1 MSALISRQI
10 LQLASADGLWRAQIS
25 PVGASLVSLWHGD
38 IEVVTSPYNEP
49 LRALAGS
56 VMAPWPNRL
65 EDGAWQLGDREFT
78 AAINDAEGHNANHGL
93 AFDKEFA
100 LASQTDSRLRLELNL
115 FDEQAYPFSVLLS
128 VTYLLQNTGLQVEL
142 EAKNLSNEDVPVAF
156 GMHPYFVLDQD
167 STLSVDAKTWITKNA
182 RNLPVSASTF
192 ENSPLANNAGQDICN
207 LELDECFTDL
217 RFDSNDVCV
226 TTVTRPSLGIAV
238 EVEQSRE
245 LSHLMLYRLQESSQP
260 NRSLLAIEPQ
270 SAPAN
275 AFRNLESV
283 ASLAPAETFK
293 ANYRVKFRS
302 L

>member
-1 MSALISRQI
+1 VSALISRQI

-38 IEVVTSPYNEP
+38 IEIITSPYNEP

-65 EDGAWQLGDREFT
+65 EDGAWQLGDREFKAT
-78 AAINDAEGHNANHGL
+78 INDAEGHNANHGL

-100 LASQTDSRLRLELNL
+100 LASQTDSRLHLELNL

-167 STLSVDAKTWITKNA
+167 STLSVDAKTWVTKNV

-192 ENSPLANNAGQDICN
+192 ENSPLANNAGQNICN

-217 RFDSNDVCV
+217 RFGSNDFCV

-275 AFRNLESV
+275 AFRKLESV
-283 ASLAPAETFK
+283 ASLAPAATFK

>member
-25 PVGASLVSLWHGD
+25 PIGASLVSLWHGD
-38 IEVVTSPYNEP
+38 IEIITSPYNEP

-65 EDGAWQLGDREFT
+65 EDGTWQLGDREFK
-78 AAINDAEGHNANHGL
+78 AAINDTEGHNANHGL
-93 AFDKEFA
+93 VFDKEFA
-100 LASQTDSRLRLELNL
+100 LVSQADSSLRLELNL

-142 EAKNLSNEDVPVAF
+142 ESKNLSNEDVPVAF

-167 STLSVDAKTWITKNA
+167 STLSIDAKTWITKNA
-182 RNLPVSASTF
+182 RNLPLSASTF
-192 ENSPLANNAGQDICN
+192 EHSPLAKNAGQDICN

-217 RFDSNDVCV
+217 RFNSNDVCV
-226 TTVTRPSLGIAV
+226 TTVTRPSLGIAI

-283 ASLAPAETFK
+283 ASLAPAATLK

>member
-38 IEVVTSPYNEP
+38 IEIVTSPYNEP

-65 EDGAWQLGDREFT
+65 EDGAWQLGDREFKAT
-78 AAINDAEGHNANHGL
+78 INDAEGHNANHGL

-167 STLSVDAKTWITKNA
+167 STLSVDAKTWITKNV

-217 RFDSNDVCV
+217 RFGSNDFCI

-283 ASLAPAETFK
+283 ASLAPAATFK

>member
-10 LQLASADGLWRAQIS
+10 LQLACADGLWRAQIS

-38 IEVVTSPYNEP
+38 IEIITSPYNEP

-65 EDGAWQLGDREFT
+65 EDGAWQLGDREFKAT
-78 AAINDAEGHNANHGL
+78 INDAEGHNANHGL

-167 STLSVDAKTWITKNA
+167 STLSVDAKTWITKNV

-217 RFDSNDVCV
+217 RFGSNDFCV

-283 ASLAPAETFK
+283 ASLAPAATFK

>member
-1 MSALISRQI
+1 VSALISRQI
-10 LQLASADGLWRAQIS
+10 LQLASADALWRAQIS

-38 IEVVTSPYNEP
+38 IEIVTSPYNEP

-65 EDGAWQLGDREFT
+65 EDGTWQLGDREFT
-78 AAINDAEGHNANHGL
+78 ATINDAEGHNANHGL

-100 LASQTDSRLRLELNL
+100 LTSQTDSSLRLELNL

-167 STLSVDAKTWITKNA
+167 STLLVDAKTWITKNA

-192 ENSPLANNAGQDICN
+192 EKSPLANNAGQDVCN

-217 RFDSNDVCV
+217 RFDSNDFCV

-283 ASLAPAETFK
+283 ASLAPAAKFK

>member
-1 MSALISRQI
+1 VSALISRHI

-78 AAINDAEGHNANHGL
+78 ATINDADGHNANHGL

-142 EAKNLSNEDVPVAF
+142 EAKNLSNQDVPVAF
-156 GMHPYFVLDQD
+156 GMHPYFVLDRD

-270 SAPAN
+270 SSPAN

-283 ASLAPAETFK
+283 ASLAPAATFK

>member
-65 EDGAWQLGDREFT
+65 EDGTWQLGDREFKAT
-78 AAINDAEGHNANHGL
+78 INDAEGHNANHGL

-100 LASQTDSRLRLELNL
+100 LASQTDSSLHLELNL

-217 RFDSNDVCV
+217 RFGSNDFCV

-245 LSHLMLYRLQESSQP
+245 LSYLMLYRLQESRQP
-260 NRSLLAIEPQ
+260 HRSLLAIEPQ

-283 ASLAPAETFK
+283 ASLAPAATFK

>member
-49 LRALAGS
+49 LRTLAGS

-65 EDGAWQLGDREFT
+65 EDGTWQLGDREFT

-100 LASQTDSRLRLELNL
+100 LTSQTDSSLRLELNL

-182 RNLPVSASTF
+182 RNLPVSASIF

-217 RFDSNDVCV
+217 RFGSNDFCV

-238 EVEQSRE
+238 EVEQGRE

>member
-1 MSALISRQI
+1 MSALISSQI

-38 IEVVTSPYNEP
+38 IEIITSPYNEP

-65 EDGAWQLGDREFT
+65 EDGAWQLGDREFKAT
-78 AAINDAEGHNANHGL
+78 INDAEGHNANHGL

-100 LASQTDSRLRLELNL
+100 LASQTDSRLHLELNL

-182 RNLPVSASTF
+182 RNLPVSASIF

-217 RFDSNDVCV
+217 RFDSNDVYV
-226 TTVTRPSLGIAV
+226 TTVTRPALGIAI

-275 AFRNLESV
+275 AFRKLESV
-283 ASLAPAETFK
+283 ASLAPAATFK

>member
-1 MSALISRQI
+1 
-10 LQLASADGLWRAQIS
+10 
-25 PVGASLVSLWHGD
+25 VSLWHGD

-65 EDGAWQLGDREFT
+65 EDGTWQLGDREFT
-78 AAINDAEGHNANHGL
+78 ATINDADGHNANHGL

-100 LASQTDSRLRLELNL
+100 LASQTDSSLRLELNL

-217 RFDSNDVCV
+217 RFGSNDFCV

-238 EVEQSRE
+238 EVEQGRE

>member
-78 AAINDAEGHNANHGL
+78 ATINDADGHNSNHGL

-100 LASQTDSRLRLELNL
+100 LASQTDSRLRLELNI

-217 RFDSNDVCV
+217 RFGSNDFCV

-238 EVEQSRE
+238 EVEQGRE
-245 LSHLMLYRLQESSQP
+245 LSHLML
-260 NRSLLAIEPQ
+260 
-270 SAPAN
+270 
-275 AFRNLESV
+275 
-283 ASLAPAETFK
+283 
-293 ANYRVKFRS
+293 
-302 L
+302 

>member
-49 LRALAGS
+49 LRTLAGS

-78 AAINDAEGHNANHGL
+78 ATINDADGHNANHGL

-100 LASQTDSRLRLELNL
+100 LTSQTDSSLRLELNL

-217 RFDSNDVCV
+217 RFGSNDVCV

>member
-38 IEVVTSPYNEP
+38 IEIITSPYNEP

-65 EDGAWQLGDREFT
+65 EDGAWQLGDREFKAT
-78 AAINDAEGHNANHGL
+78 INDAEGHNANHGL

-100 LASQTDSRLRLELNL
+100 LASQTDSRLHLELNL

-167 STLSVDAKTWITKNA
+167 STLSVDAKTWVTKNV

-192 ENSPLANNAGQDICN
+192 ENSPLANNAGQNICN

-217 RFDSNDVCV
+217 RFGSNDFCV

-275 AFRNLESV
+275 AFRKLESV
-283 ASLAPAETFK
+283 ASLAPAATFK

>member
-10 LQLASADGLWRAQIS
+10 LQLASADALWRAQIS

-38 IEVVTSPYNEP
+38 IEIVTSPYNEP

-65 EDGAWQLGDREFT
+65 EDGTWQLGDREFT
-78 AAINDAEGHNANHGL
+78 ATINDAEGHNANHGL

-100 LASQTDSRLRLELNL
+100 LTSQTDSSLRLELNL

-167 STLSVDAKTWITKNA
+167 STLLVDAKTWITKNA

-192 ENSPLANNAGQDICN
+192 EKSPLANNAGQDVCN

-217 RFDSNDVCV
+217 RFDSNDFCV

-283 ASLAPAETFK
+283 ASLAPAAKFK

>member
-1 MSALISRQI
+1 VSALISRQI

-38 IEVVTSPYNEP
+38 IEIITSPYNEP

-78 AAINDAEGHNANHGL
+78 ATINDADGHNANHGL

-115 FDEQAYPFSVLLS
+115 FDEHAYPFSVLLS

-167 STLSVDAKTWITKNA
+167 STLSVDAKTWITKNV

-217 RFDSNDVCV
+217 RFGSNDFCV

-283 ASLAPAETFK
+283 ASLAPAATFK